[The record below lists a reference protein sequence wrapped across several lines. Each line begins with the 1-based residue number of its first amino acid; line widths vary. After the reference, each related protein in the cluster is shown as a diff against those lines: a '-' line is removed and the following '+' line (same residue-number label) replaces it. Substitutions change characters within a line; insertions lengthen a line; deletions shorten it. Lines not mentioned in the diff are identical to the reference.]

1 MRPYNCEIFDRNFN
15 LVQHYNVA
23 DISYSFDYL
32 STVENSVVV
41 TYDENVATGQ
51 YVHITNNE
59 DGDYFGRIT
68 GVSVDDVANGLS
80 EIRYKPFISLF
91 DAPVMFDTDWQ
102 PGAGAG
108 STKSLEQTI
117 ADIISAYWINNTDA
131 VQNVPGLS
139 VVVAS
144 ETPDWG
150 FHITSDVEGLHS
162 AIINFETAIIRR
174 ALTKYR
180 VSVEAA
186 VDLNEKS
193 IVVTVGSQ
201 AVADFV
207 IEVDLPSVIKKRV
220 LINETSVD
228 TNKLYLYDNN
238 DLSTN
243 VVYYKHADGTISTTD
258 NDRIVPVIFEMQSVT
273 YNPEEETFLD
283 VAAKTADKFF
293 DVDSYNNLIEA
304 TIMRGNDVVR
314 PADLKIGQQVTVVAN
329 GYSYQSIYTGY
340 EVKNTVKLIFGTIR
354 IELTKRLGRLTA

>member
-1 MRPYNCEIFDRNFN
+1 M
-15 LVQHYNVA
+15 
-23 DISYSFDYL
+23 
-32 STVENSVVV
+32 
-41 TYDENVATGQ
+41 
-51 YVHITNNE
+51 
-59 DGDYFGRIT
+59 
-68 GVSVDDVANGLS
+68 
-80 EIRYKPFISLF
+80 
-91 DAPVMFDTDWQ
+91 
-102 PGAGAG
+102 
-108 STKSLEQTI
+108 
-117 ADIISAYWINNTDA
+117 
-131 VQNVPGLS
+131 QNVPGLS

-144 ETPDWG
+144 ETLDWG

-162 AIINFETAIIRR
+162 AIVNFETAIIRR

-207 IEVDLPSVIKKRV
+207 VEVDLPSVIKKRV

-243 VVYYKHADGTISTTD
+243 VVYYKHTDGTISTTD

-283 VAAKTADKFF
+283 AAAKTADKFF

>member
-1 MRPYNCEIFDRNFN
+1 MRPFNCEIFDRNFN

-41 TYDENVATGQ
+41 AYDENVDPGQ

-68 GVSVDDVANGLS
+68 GVSVDNVANGLS

-91 DAPVMFDTDWQ
+91 DAPIMFDTDLQ
-102 PGAGAG
+102 TAAGG
-108 STKSLEQTI
+108 TGSLEQAI
-117 ADIISAYWINNTDA
+117 ADIITAYWIENTDD

-139 VVVAS
+139 VLVTS
-144 ETPDWG
+144 ETFDWG
-150 FHITSDVEGLHS
+150 FHITSDVEGLHQ
-162 AIINFETAIIRR
+162 AIVNFETAIIRR

-180 VSVEAA
+180 ISLKTEIN
-186 VDLNEKS
+186 LNDKT

-220 LINETSVD
+220 LINETNVD
-228 TNKLYLYDNN
+228 TNKLYLYDNS
-238 DLSTN
+238 DLTTN
-243 VVYYKHADGTISTTD
+243 VVYYKHTDGTISTTD
-258 NDRIVPVIFEMQSVT
+258 NDRIVPVIFEMKSVT
-273 YNPEEETFLD
+273 YNQEETTFAA
-283 VAAKTADKFF
+283 AAKQAADKFF
-293 DVDSYNNLIEA
+293 DVDSYNNLIEI
-304 TIMRGNDVVR
+304 TVMRGNDVVR
-314 PADLKIGQQVTVVAN
+314 PAALQIGQQVTVIAN

-340 EVKNTVKLIFGTIR
+340 EIKDTVKLIFGTIR